1 MGAILRKFFADRGT
15 HLAAMIAYFA
25 LLSFVPLLF
34 LSLSL
39 LGAADQADQNSFF
52 VRELAADVPE
62 HVARLDPARRA
73 GRSARTRAALGLVG
87 GAFLLWSS
95 LSLFSV
101 LESAFNIVY
110 DRPNRPFLRG
120 KALASLMMVGS
131 LAFLFVSLVIG
142 SVGSELLKRHLG
154 LGDNAVFAYA
164 LAIGVSLVG
173 VFVFLASAYV
183 VLTNVR
189 LSWREVLPGALVA
202 AVVLEATFQLL
213 PAFVRVSKHN
223 PVLQT
228 LSGPGRA
235 ARVALRDG
243 ERDRARRGGQLLPPL
258 RRRDVQRAP
267 RLERHRV
274 TAAASIAAASARAA
288 RARCECRR
296 FQASPSSATV
306 RSSPAGTKIGS

>member
-52 VRELAADVPE
+52 VRELARTFPGAS
-62 HVARLDPARRA
+62 LDSILHAVQGIRA
-73 GRSARTRAALGLVG
+73 NSRALGLVG

-154 LGDNAVFAYA
+154 LANNAVYAYA
-164 LAIGVSLVG
+164 LAIGASLVG

-189 LSWREVLPGALVA
+189 LTWREVLPGALVA

-213 PAFVRVSKHN
+213 PAFVRISKHN

-228 LSGPGRA
+228 LSGPAVLLVWLYVMANVIVIGAEVNYFRRYGA
-235 ARVALRDG
+235 ATSS
-243 ERDRARRGGQLLPPL
+243 ERP
-258 RRRDVQRAP
+258 VSS
-267 RLERHRV
+267 V
-274 TAAASIAAASARAA
+274 TA
-288 RARCECRR
+288 
-296 FQASPSSATV
+296 
-306 RSSPAGTKIGS
+306 